1 MSKVFEIRDLRK
13 EYGGLLALDL
23 PSLDVM
29 QGELLSLVGR
39 NGSGKSTL
47 LRMMAFLEKP
57 SSGVLEYFGGT
68 DPRREVTLLLQ
79 APYLLKCTVFENVTL
94 GLRLRGDRHELKARY
109 AEAMQAAGF
118 AEPEAFASR
127 FSSQL
132 SGGERQR
139 ISLASRLILKP
150 RVLLLDEP
158 TGGLDPV
165 VSGDFY
171 ALIEELNRK
180 NGITVIMVSHDMG
193 MSMKS
198 ATHVLHMKH
207 RPLFFGEREAYLT
220 SEAYKQFAGGYGHA

>member
-13 EYGGLLALDL
+13 EYGGILALDL

-94 GLRLRGDRHELKARY
+94 GLRLRGDSHNLKARY
-109 AEAMQAAGF
+109 AEAMKAAGF
-118 AEPEAFASR
+118 AESEAFASR
-127 FSSQL
+127 YSSQL

-158 TGGLDPV
+158 TAHVDAASEQMILGTVQACLGQ
-165 VSGDFY
+165 GM
-171 ALIEELNRK
+171 
-180 NGITVIMVSHDMG
+180 TVIC
-193 MSMKS
+193 
-198 ATHVLHMKH
+198 ATHD
-207 RPLFFGEREAYLT
+207 RQLFSTFPSVREVELRRV
-220 SEAYKQFAGGYGHA
+220 

>member
-13 EYGGLLALDL
+13 EYGGILALDL

-57 SSGVLEYFGGT
+57 SSGVLEYFGGP

-94 GLRLRGDRHELKARY
+94 GLRLRGDSHNLKARY
-109 AEAMQAAGF
+109 AEAMKAAGF
-118 AEPEAFASR
+118 AGPEAFASR
-127 FSSQL
+127 YSSQL

-158 TGGLDPV
+158 TAHVDAASEQMILGTVQACLGQ
-165 VSGDFY
+165 GM
-171 ALIEELNRK
+171 
-180 NGITVIMVSHDMG
+180 TVIC
-193 MSMKS
+193 
-198 ATHVLHMKH
+198 ATHD
-207 RPLFFGEREAYLT
+207 RQLFSAFPSVREVELRRV
-220 SEAYKQFAGGYGHA
+220 

>member
-1 MSKVFEIRDLRK
+1 MSNVFEIRNLRK
-13 EYGGLLALDL
+13 EYGGILALDL
-23 PSLDVM
+23 PALDVM
-29 QGELLSLVGR
+29 QGELVSLVGR

-47 LRMMAFLEKP
+47 LRTLAFLEKP
-57 SSGVLEYFGGT
+57 SSGTLNYFGGP

-94 GLRLRGDRHELKARY
+94 GLRLRGDSYDLKARY
-109 AEAMQAAGF
+109 SEAMQAAGF

-158 TGGLDPV
+158 TAHVDAASEQMILG
-165 VSGDFY
+165 
-171 ALIEELNRK
+171 
-180 NGITVIMVSHDMG
+180 TVRACLEQG
-193 MSMKS
+193 MTILC
-198 ATHVLHMKH
+198 ATH
-207 RPLFFGEREAYLT
+207 ERELFRDFP
-220 SEAYKQFAGGYGHA
+220 SVREVELRRV

>member
-13 EYGGLLALDL
+13 EYGGILALDL

-57 SSGVLEYFGGT
+57 SSGVLEYFGGP

-94 GLRLRGDRHELKARY
+94 GLRLRGDSHNLKARY
-109 AEAMQAAGF
+109 AEAMKAAGF

-127 FSSQL
+127 YSSQL

-158 TGGLDPV
+158 TAHVDAASEQMILGTVQACLGL
-165 VSGDFY
+165 GM
-171 ALIEELNRK
+171 
-180 NGITVIMVSHDMG
+180 TVIC
-193 MSMKS
+193 
-198 ATHVLHMKH
+198 ATHD
-207 RPLFFGEREAYLT
+207 RQLFADFPSVREVELRRV
-220 SEAYKQFAGGYGHA
+220 

>member
-13 EYGGLLALDL
+13 EYGGILALDL

-29 QGELLSLVGR
+29 QGDLLSLVGR

-47 LRMMAFLEKP
+47 LRMLAFLEKP
-57 SSGVLEYFGGT
+57 SSGVLNYFGGP

-79 APYLLKCTVFENVTL
+79 VPYLMKCTVFENVTL
-94 GLRLRGDRHELKARY
+94 GLRLRGDRHNLTSRY
-109 AEAMQAAGF
+109 AEVMKAAGF

-127 FSSQL
+127 YSSQL

-158 TGGLDPV
+158 TAHVDA
-165 VSGDFY
+165 VSEQMILGTVQ
-171 ALIEELNRK
+171 ACLEQ
-180 NGITVIMVSHDMG
+180 GMTVIC
-193 MSMKS
+193 
-198 ATHVLHMKH
+198 ATHD
-207 RPLFFGEREAYLT
+207 RQLFSDFPSVREVELRRV
-220 SEAYKQFAGGYGHA
+220 

>member
-1 MSKVFEIRDLRK
+1 MSKIFEIRDLRK

-23 PSLDVM
+23 PSLDIM

-57 SSGVLEYFGGT
+57 SSGVLNYFGGP

-94 GLRLRGDRHELKARY
+94 GLRLRGDSHDLKARY
-109 AEAMQAAGF
+109 AEAMKAAGF

-127 FSSQL
+127 YSSQL

-158 TGGLDPV
+158 TAHVDAASEQMILGTVQACLGQ
-165 VSGDFY
+165 GM
-171 ALIEELNRK
+171 
-180 NGITVIMVSHDMG
+180 TVIC
-193 MSMKS
+193 
-198 ATHVLHMKH
+198 ATHD
-207 RPLFFGEREAYLT
+207 RQLFSTFPSVREVELRRV
-220 SEAYKQFAGGYGHA
+220 